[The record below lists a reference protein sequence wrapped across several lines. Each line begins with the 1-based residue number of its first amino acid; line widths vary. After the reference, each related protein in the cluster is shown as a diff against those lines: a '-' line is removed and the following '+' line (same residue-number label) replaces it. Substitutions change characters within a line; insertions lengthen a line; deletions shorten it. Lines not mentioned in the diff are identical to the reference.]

1 MSCPACSGPTIWQG
15 TLSRGRMVCPGCQPA
30 EDEPTEFVF
39 PHGQVSRTLAR
50 YYRGVASFH
59 RDWCWARKRVSARPG
74 TRTDPQFCNC
84 GFEQMT
90 PYSPAEIEQR
100 ENAHY
105 GRVTP

>member
-1 MSCPACSGPTIWQG
+1 MSCSQCNGPTIWQG

-59 RDWCWARKRVSARPG
+59 RSWCRARTMIKARPG
-74 TRTDPQFCNC
+74 TKTDPSFCNC
-84 GFEQMT
+84 GHDQLAPFTQ
-90 PYSPAEIEQR
+90 AEIEKL
-100 ENAHY
+100 ELEEY
-105 GRVTP
+105 GRITP